1 MVMRPWM
8 VPPHLS
14 IMPFVSA
21 PSGTT
26 ANSLAAQI
34 DSASSPR
41 ACSALTTRGVS
52 TSRSRSA
59 SMVSPPRSTQ

>member
-8 VPPHLS
+8 VPPHPS
-14 IMPFVSA
+14 IMPLVST
-21 PSGTT
+21 PNGTT
-26 ANSLAAQI
+26 VNLLTAQA

-41 ACSALTTRGVS
+41 ARSALATRGVS
-52 TSRSRSA
+52 SSRSMSA